1 MEHQK
6 KTFEVQL
13 AGVPMR
19 LKTSHD
25 SATVEELVRRVNE
38 KVEKIMSGS
47 PNISFQKAVL
57 LASLHLAEDLVVV
70 KEQSLVE
77 LDHLETKAKKILSEL
92 ESSPISRIRMD
103 N

>member
-1 MEHQK
+1 LEHQK